1 MFEAR
6 QGLILSTDLQLLY
19 LIIPSYKG
27 LKEPNWEVFI
37 RRFKEMSDAEK
48 EVSELLKIDLEGIM
62 RTADIRPALPKELK
76 DSGNDTELAPAI
88 LYG

>member
-1 MFEAR
+1 M
-6 QGLILSTDLQLLY
+6 
-19 LIIPSYKG
+19 IIPSYKG